1 MRRAALALTAAL
13 LAACGSGELPM
24 PTQRDAAGGGDG
36 REWIRTVT
44 VPAEGRISRACF
56 DRNGKTRFITRY
68 KVAELGATQHVRYKT
83 SRGAEAVR
91 TLHPGER
98 MRSTSVGR
106 RGEIDWFIVER
117 SKPESTRTHYT
128 IDYHRRGLAT
138 DPGCWH
144 LPFAKVTRRSDAH

>member
-1 MRRAALALTAAL
+1 MLSWTDDRADY
-13 LAACGSGELPM
+13 GEVRQISIGLI
-24 PTQRDAAGGGDG
+24 
-36 REWIRTVT
+36 RELVAVT
-44 VPAEGRISRACF
+44 VVHT